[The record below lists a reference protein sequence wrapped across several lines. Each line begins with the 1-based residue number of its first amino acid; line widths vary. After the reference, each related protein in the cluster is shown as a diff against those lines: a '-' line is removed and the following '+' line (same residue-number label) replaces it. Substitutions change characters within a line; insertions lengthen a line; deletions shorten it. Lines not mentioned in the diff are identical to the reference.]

1 MLSKEQAN
9 TISEALLQQQLDDA
23 IAGRNARGGPI
34 PRYYRSVNFL
44 QLEPY
49 KQVQLIRQAEESA
62 EVRRITGILAVVLAS
77 LGSLAWYITPASLKS
92 PSILAI
98 GFLFLPAIW
107 SLRILLVRRV
117 LRKLL
122 AAQQSGS

>member
-9 TISEALLQQQLDDA
+9 TISEALLQQQRHDA
-23 IAGRNARGGPI
+23 IAVSNARAAPI

-44 QLEPY
+44 HLQPY
-49 KQVQLIRQAEESA
+49 EQVQLIRQAEESA

-77 LGSLAWYITPASLKS
+77 LGGLAWYITHTTFKS

-98 GFLFLPAIW
+98 VFLFLPAVW